1 MSPLNL
7 LSIFL
12 ISHLFFIE
20 DYKNNYSFQIPIL
33 EQQMFYLTFF
43 KLSKPFS
50 FYAALLLP
58 LSFSW
63 LFIASL
69 VLVYIYDFVD
79 YLNTSSLLPGVD
91 VLLMLII
98 IAWPVPGA
106 LVITGVFLD
115 KYPQYIGK
123 TVLLGLGGSSILLAV
138 YVVSLLVKNGLLII
152 ISAMSL
158 GFLMG
163 ILVIASHTLF
173 GGLNINWK
181 KRGIN
186 YGVAI
191 FIFEVFSLFVILG
204 IGIIGSDYLIGFT
217 LYSLTGL
224 VLTGIFFYCTRVWSF
239 WANDPW
245 PTTNWQIIK
254 RTSVNVYFWTH
265 TLVYLMIGL
274 MIGSLAEAGTY
285 YNVTAF
291 FGIDLGAYKAFWA
304 GVIFGAGL
312 LILPA
317 GLFVDKFGRKSAIVL
332 ATYLIVFAAIIVGL
346 LPENPLSFLFAALI
360 IGIAF
365 AFVHPSLDASVWA
378 DLASRDSLSRYYS
391 LGFLSISLGVV
402 MGLILGLF
410 NPFTDIADKLA
421 FNVFILIALA
431 VLASFPLYWTAD
443 SSPPLDFF
451 LLLVI
456 NDAGLPIFSYNF
468 GKGESL
474 KVDLPLIS
482 GALSAVGSFMLEAT
496 GEKNASLNLVRH
508 GTHFILSDTSGG
520 LSGAVFSNKN
530 DRELQKVLKRF
541 LLRFESRFQKV
552 LADWNG
558 NIGVFNEAVND
569 AEEFFGPLVS
579 IS

>member
-1 MSPLNL
+1 M
-7 LSIFL
+7 
-12 ISHLFFIE
+12 
-20 DYKNNYSFQIPIL
+20 
-33 EQQMFYLTFF
+33 
-43 KLSKPFS
+43 
-50 FYAALLLP
+50 
-58 LSFSW
+58 
-63 LFIASL
+63 
-69 VLVYIYDFVD
+69 YIYDFVD
-79 YLNTSSLLPGVD
+79 YMNSSSILPGVD

-115 KYPQYIGK
+115 KYPKYIGK
-123 TVLLGLGGSSILLAV
+123 TVLLGLGGSSTLLAN
-138 YVVSLLVKNGLLII
+138 YVVSLLVKNGLFII

-163 ILVIASHTLF
+163 VLVIASHTLF

-181 KRGIN
+181 KRGTN

-191 FIFEVFSLFVILG
+191 FIFELFSLLVILG
-204 IGIIGSDYLIGFT
+204 IGIINSNYLLGFT

-224 VLTGIFFYCTRVWSF
+224 FLTSIFFYCTKLWSF
-239 WANDPW
+239 WTNDPW

-254 RTSVNVYFWTH
+254 RPSVIVYFWTH

-291 FGIDLGAYKAFWA
+291 FGIDLGAYKTFWA

-317 GLFVDKFGRKSAIVL
+317 SIFVDKFGRKSAIVL

-346 LPENPLSFLFAALI
+346 LPENPLSFLTAALI

-365 AFVHPSLDASVWA
+365 AFIHPSLDASVWA

-402 MGLILGLF
+402 LGLILGLF
-410 NPFTDIADKLA
+410 NPFADIASKLA
-421 FNVFILIALA
+421 FNVFLLIALA
-431 VLASFPLYWTAD
+431 VLASFPLYWTTD

-496 GEKNASLNLVRH
+496 GEENANLNLVRH

-530 DRELQKVLKRF
+530 DIELQKVLRRF
-541 LLRFESRFQKV
+541 LHRFEVRFQKV
-552 LADWNG
+552 LSDWNG
-558 NIGVFNEAVND
+558 NVKVFEDAVND
-569 AEEFFGPLVS
+569 AEELFGPLVA